1 MDRGCTHPKGP
12 MFRSTLSAYR
22 LRGIALLA
30 MVGAVAVS
38 AFAAEEQPRNGSQ
51 EEKLNIQL
59 LKTGLFLITGGGANS
74 LLRLSPYGEILVDG
88 KREENYAAL
97 KSQVRTISRITDMP
111 VRAVILTNHH
121 EDRSGTNAKFLAAGA
136 QIIAQENVA
145 KTLATYQT
153 SSEKIAPPT
162 ITYANDYMLR
172 FGGVEV
178 QLKHFGN
185 AHTDGDTVVYFPNL
199 KVVAVGDLFAAGTP
213 NPDFPRGGS
222 VVGWAPVLAEILKL
236 DFDVVVPSTGPMITR
251 DDLVAFKTKIEILV
265 SRARALVNRG
275 VPKEQ
280 LLAQLNPEDFG
291 WQFNFSPDNIDR
303 FYTELSPSKMVSER
317 TGGK

>member
-1 MDRGCTHPKGP
+1 ML
-12 MFRSTLSAYR
+12 RSTLSAYA

-30 MVGAVAVS
+30 VVGAVAVS
-38 AFAAEEQPRNGSQ
+38 TFAAEEQPGNGSQ
-51 EEKLNIQL
+51 EERLNLQL

-88 KREENYAAL
+88 KRAQNYAVL

-136 QIIAQENVA
+136 QIIAQENVVSH
-145 KTLATYQT
+145 LAADHPPTGQ
-153 SSEKIAPPT
+153 IPPPT
-162 ITYANDYMLR
+162 ITYASDYALR
-172 FGGVEV
+172 LGGVEV

-199 KVVAVGDLFAAGTP
+199 KVVAVGDIFTP
-213 NPDFPRGGS
+213 DTPDPDFSAGGS
-222 VVGWAPVLAEILKL
+222 LVDWGPVLAQVLKL

-265 SRARALVNRG
+265 SRARTLKNRG

-280 LLAQLNPEDFG
+280 LLSQLNPEDFG
-291 WQFNFSPDNIDR
+291 WQFSFSPDDIDR
-303 FYTELSPSKMVSER
+303 FYAELSSSKMVSEHPG
-317 TGGK
+317 TN